1 MFEEAKIHV
10 NLLPLKIARA
20 MAWSR
25 KSKFFTIAACTLLAV
40 SVLSMLNVIHNKNK
54 YKGNDSIRRQIVST
68 INAAKKAESSL
79 RKEVGRNS
87 ALRKKIDSEM
97 ALFSRRDIV
106 PVLNQTIIFCLPN
119 SENNPDPVQK
129 SLYEAFDNGDVEGVL
144 SVSREDRKQL
154 FITDVSI
161 RYSSSLKEAK
171 FEEDHTKRTRKRARM
186 FDMMDSDFMGP
197 MGSDFMGPMGPG
209 GFVGSEMAFQRSREK
224 DQPEKKD
231 EAGFVVVLEGYSP
244 YKNIHELLNPPGVKN
259 EKDKWGVVTRFE
271 NLAKIIP
278 RCKFELF
285 SKDNIDHFK
294 VETGEVEFG
303 DDNTPAG
310 AGIEKE
316 IERVPQQEESKER
329 SRGPAMMG
337 GYWGMGRFEEKIM
350 VEQVLVDPMTNE
362 EISKTFDL
370 ITQAE
375 IEQDPSLTEKDLG
388 KKKYG
393 DFNNEPKF
401 IVRDH
406 WFRISAKFVWKE
418 ASEAKSTKDTPSMP
432 SRSLRRQQKKK

>member
-1 MFEEAKIHV
+1 
-10 NLLPLKIARA
+10 

-25 KSKFFTIAACTLLAV
+25 KGKFFTIAACTLLAV
-40 SVLSMLNVIHNKNK
+40 SVLSMMNAIHNKTN
-54 YKGNDSIRRQIVST
+54 YNENDSIRRQIVNS

-87 ALRKKIDSEM
+87 TLRKKIDSEM
-97 ALFSRRDIV
+97 DLFSRRDIV

-171 FEEDHTKRTRKRARM
+171 FEEDRTKRTRKRARM
-186 FDMMDSDFMGP
+186 FNMMGSDFMDP
-197 MGSDFMGPMGPG
+197 MDSDFMGPMGPG

-329 SRGPAMMG
+329 GRGPATMG
-337 GYWGMGRFEEKIM
+337 GYWGMGRFGEKIM

-418 ASEAKSTKDTPSMP
+418 ASKAKSIKSTTFT
-432 SRSLRRQQKKK
+432 SRSLRSQ